1 MINGLVIK
9 LTKCYIYILFTKQAD
24 RRILFSC
31 HLVSSLPCSL
41 RKLSLRNLSNITN
54 EYKSRG
60 GVRENIAQV
69 WKIRALIFPIICIAF
84 YPTHLSPISFFL
96 HTQLL
101 MVKHLLARNVWMSCP
116 SSLSGIPSVPPSQ
129 GYPCLFQAES
139 LFSQEQTMGQS
150 VDGIYT
156 FFMRINLYFPL
167 LYCFLW
173 LTDPGCLIDRH
184 WLFNRPT

>member
-1 MINGLVIK
+1 MYR
-9 LTKCYIYILFTKQAD
+9 TYWIL
-24 RRILFSC
+24 
-31 HLVSSLPCSL
+31 
-41 RKLSLRNLSNITN
+41 
-54 EYKSRG
+54 
-60 GVRENIAQV
+60 
-69 WKIRALIFPIICIAF
+69 WKIRFSVYRKLLSSLGRNHKGISDTTLIIHALIFPIICISF

>member
-69 WKIRALIFPIICIAF
+69 WKIRALIFPIICISF

-101 MVKHLLARNVWMSCP
+101 MVTHLLARNVWMSCP
-116 SSLSGIPSVPPSQ
+116 SSLSGIPSVPPLKDIRVCFR
-129 GYPCLFQAES
+129 PS
-139 LFSQEQTMGQS
+139 LFSVRNRRWDSRWMAS
-150 VDGIYT
+150 I
-156 FFMRINLYFPL
+156 L
-167 LYCFLW
+167 FLC
-173 LTDPGCLIDRH
+173 GY
-184 WLFNRPT
+184 